1 MSDHKTC
8 HVEAVEKPVEREAL
22 YASTV
27 AYLEV
32 IGMGCPTCAMR
43 VRNGLL
49 SQTGVLLVDVNLERK
64 YAAVAYDP
72 QQINPNAL
80 MDAVENAGNDGKHQY
95 WAEVIFQVPA
105 REALHE

>member
-1 MSDHKTC
+1 MNDHKTC
-8 HVEAVEKPVEREAL
+8 HVEPVEKPVDREAL

-49 SQTGVLLVDVNLERK
+49 NQTGVLLVDVNLERK

-72 QQINPNAL
+72 QQTHPNAL
-80 MDAVENAGNDGKHQY
+80 MDAVEKAGTDGKHQY
-95 WAEVIFQVPA
+95 WAELIFQLPA
-105 REALHE
+105 HEAMLE